1 MALVRQTEAPIF
13 KLPNAP
19 GVTFTGLV
27 SPKRGSR
34 DVSTW
39 RVRIEGGTPGT
50 PHSVTREE
58 IFVGLSGRARATVEG
73 VVSELGPG
81 DVLVVP
87 AHRLFSLEPLSE
99 EPFEA
104 MVAFPVGGQAK
115 TDSATFTPPWA
126 E

>member
-1 MALVRQTEAPIF
+1 MKLIQPAEAPIF
-13 KLPNAP
+13 ELPGLQVVGLAAP
-19 GVTFTGLV
+19 RCGAKETCIWKIRL
-27 SPKRGSR
+27 
-34 DVSTW
+34 
-39 RVRIEGGTPGT
+39 TPGAPAV

-104 MVAFPVGGQAK
+104 MVAFPWAVRRRP
-115 TDSATFTPPWA
+115 TPPPSRRPGRSS
-126 E
+126 